1 MQAEPST
8 SLNLEY
14 FLVRGADWAQHLNFG
29 TWPHGT
35 VVIIEDILILGMV
48 LSLLLVVFIVY
59 VMIRLHQVEHE
70 GFHAL
75 EAHAHEDHG
84 HSNEHH
90 GHEPEVE
97 TTHTNSRW
105 DGIVAL
111 ATGASHGD
119 WRRAIL
125 EADIMLFDVMS
136 EQGYPGATV
145 GEQLKNANPIQM
157 TTLDLAWKAHKVRND
172 IAHGGEG
179 YELSERDA
187 RATIDYYRRVFEE
200 FGVI

>member
-1 MQAEPST
+1 MQAEPSA

-14 FLVRGADWAQHLNFG
+14 FLVRAADWMQNLNFG
-29 TWPHGT
+29 SWPRGT
-35 VVIIEDILILGMV
+35 VVIVEDILILGMV

-75 EAHAHEDHG
+75 EAHAHDGHG
-84 HSNEHH
+84 DDEHH
-90 GHEPEVE
+90 GHDAEIE
-97 TTHTNSRW
+97 TTHQNSRW

-111 ATGASHGD
+111 ATGPSHGD

-125 EADIMLFDVMS
+125 EADIMLFDVMR
-136 EQGYPGATV
+136 EQGYPGTTV

-172 IAHGGEG
+172 IAHGGEA
-179 YELSERDA
+179 YELTERDA

-200 FGVI
+200 LGAI

>member
-1 MQAEPST
+1 MPAEPSS

-14 FLVRGADWAQHLNFG
+14 FLVRAADWMQHLNFG
-29 TWPHGT
+29 GWPHGL
-35 VVIIEDILILGMV
+35 VVVVEDILILGMV

-75 EAHAHEDHG
+75 EAHAHEDHHG
-84 HSNEHH
+84 EHH
-90 GHEPEVE
+90 VEEPS
-97 TTHTNSRW
+97 NGRW
-105 DGIVAL
+105 DHIVTL
-111 ATGASHGD
+111 ASGPTHGD

-125 EADIMLFDVMS
+125 EADIMLFDVLR
-136 EQGYPGATV
+136 EQGYPGVTV

-172 IAHGGEG
+172 IAHGGEA
-179 YELSERDA
+179 YELTERDA
-187 RATIDYYRRVFEE
+187 RGTVDYYRRVFEE
-200 FGVI
+200 FGVL